1 VPIAATPSLSGE
13 IERLRALLAD
23 PGLHGVRSAS
33 FYLTLSYKARPGGE
47 ITG

>member
-1 VPIAATPSLSGE
+1 VGRASGGSPVE
-13 IERLRALLAD
+13 DDSDRYLLAD
-23 PGLHGVRSAS
+23 PGLHGVLSAS